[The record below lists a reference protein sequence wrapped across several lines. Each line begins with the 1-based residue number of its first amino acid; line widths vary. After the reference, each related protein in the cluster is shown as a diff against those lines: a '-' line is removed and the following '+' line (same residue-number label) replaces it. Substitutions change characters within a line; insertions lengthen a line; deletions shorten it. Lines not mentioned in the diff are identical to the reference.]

1 MWLSDHLFSPG
12 GNHSNPDLPLD
23 TLVLATAIGATTKR
37 IRLAWATLNLTLR
50 PPALMA
56 KSLISLDQITHGR
69 VIAALGSG
77 WNKPEWEVYNMPIV
91 DRPPTII
98 PKTINTRE
106 PYLSR
111 NMPTGSAKIAMMIA
125 LRVRTPEVAVRLSPK
140 SSLMG
145 MKKKLNA

>member
-1 MWLSDHLFSPG
+1 
-12 GNHSNPDLPLD
+12 
-23 TLVLATAIGATTKR
+23 
-37 IRLAWATLNLTLR
+37 
-50 PPALMA
+50 MA